1 MRVCLLDTNVVSS
14 LFKPDHTLF
23 PDCTRI
29 IQGRQ
34 LYISFMS
41 RAELLLWPRL
51 NNWGAKREGLLRQHM
66 DLCLTLY
73 PDESTCFYW
82 SEIMARGKAAGRGIS
97 VSDAWIAAAAKQWN
111 LPLVTADASDF
122 YHVEGLTIVRVRT

>member
-1 MRVCLLDTNVVSS
+1 MSI

-29 IQGRQ
+29 IRDRQ

-51 NNWGAKREGLLRQHM
+51 NNWGAKREGLLHQHM
-66 DLCLTLY
+66 GLCLTLY
-73 PDESTCFYW
+73 PDEGTCLNW
-82 SEIMARGKAAGRGIS
+82 SEIMAHGKALGRGIS
-97 VSDAWIAAAAKQWN
+97 ASDAWIAATAKQWN

-122 YHVEGLTIVRVRT
+122 DHVEGLTIVRVRT